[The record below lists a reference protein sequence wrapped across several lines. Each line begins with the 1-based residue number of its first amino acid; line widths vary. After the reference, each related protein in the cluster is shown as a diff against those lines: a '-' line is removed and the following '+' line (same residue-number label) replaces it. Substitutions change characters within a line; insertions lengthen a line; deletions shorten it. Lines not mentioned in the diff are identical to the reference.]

1 MSVSKLKSFSIW
13 AKLNLDVLINI
24 KAESLEDA
32 VEKSKEL
39 KELDFVDIKGEFN
52 DGNIKITG
60 AHEDE

>member
-39 KELDFVDIKGEFN
+39 KNWILLILRESLMMVILK
-52 DGNIKITG
+52 
-60 AHEDE
+60 